1 LIVVTGGAGFIGS
14 NIVRALNGRG
24 SDDILVVD
32 DLSDG
37 RKFVNLRDSRISDY
51 LDRDDFRERL
61 LGGRLARPE
70 AIIHQGACAVT
81 TEWDGRYM
89 MNVNYRY
96 SVDVLEYCLEQK
108 VPLIYASSAAV
119 YGVSARFS
127 EDDPILERP
136 LNIYGYSKLL
146 FDRYVR
152 RRLPVARSQIVGLRY
167 FNVYGPGEAFKGNM
181 ASVAYHLHC
190 QRLESAEVRLFEGH
204 DGYEDGE
211 QRRDFVYVEDVAKI
225 NLWFLGHPEVSGV
238 FNVGT
243 GKSFSFNEV
252 ARAVLAWHGG
262 GEIRYIPFPEELKSR
277 YQSFTQADIRALR
290 AIGYDEEFLDVDVG
304 VKAYLDRFGARP

>member
-1 LIVVTGGAGFIGS
+1 
-14 NIVRALNGRG
+14 
-24 SDDILVVD
+24 
-32 DLSDG
+32 
-37 RKFVNLRDSRISDY
+37 
-51 LDRDDFRERL
+51 
-61 LGGRLARPE
+61 
-70 AIIHQGACAVT
+70 
-81 TEWDGRYM
+81 
-89 MNVNYRY
+89 
-96 SVDVLEYCLEQK
+96 
-108 VPLIYASSAAV
+108 
-119 YGVSARFS
+119 
-127 EDDPILERP
+127 
-136 LNIYGYSKLL
+136 
-146 FDRYVR
+146 
-152 RRLPVARSQIVGLRY
+152 LPVARSQIVGLRY